1 MFDAPEWL
9 WWVMLLSPMILTP
22 IAAHVVLARAH
33 KRPGFG
39 GMIGIGALGAVP
51 LALFMALTREGG
63 VVGGIVFALV
73 VLAVWGSTIGV
84 ALASYVDWLRRED
97 AKRRPPE
104 PDPLDSE

>member
-1 MFDAPEWL
+1 MFEAPEWL

-22 IAAHVVLARAH
+22 VAAHLILAYALE
-33 KRPGFG
+33 RPGFG
-39 GMIGIGALGAVP
+39 GMMGIGALGAVP

-63 VVGGIVFALV
+63 VVGGLVFALV

-104 PDPLDSE
+104 PDLTEAE

>member
-9 WWVMLLSPMILTP
+9 WWVMLVSPMIFTP
-22 IAAHVVLARAH
+22 IAAHLVMARARE
-33 KRPGFG
+33 RPGFG

-63 VVGGIVFALV
+63 VVGGIVLAFV
-73 VLAVWGSTIGV
+73 VLAVWGSSIGL

-97 AKRRPPE
+97 AKRRRAQDV
-104 PDPLDSE
+104 PDPE